1 MSRKSTETRRRSVPS
16 ELAGTAA
23 VAASIPGAS
32 GNRVPQ
38 LPQNRASPMRSA
50 PQTAHVS
57 AKAAQQ
63 LMQNATPSGFGVPQ
77 ARQFMA
83 LRAFGAGGPR
93 ILPTARAALSR
104 LDERAA
110 RAVGDNPTSLDADHS
125 PERRR
130 DEPRVVADRH

>member
-1 MSRKSTETRRRSVPS
+1 MSAKSTETRRRRAPS

-23 VAASIPGAS
+23 VAASDPGAS

-38 LPQNRASPMRSA
+38 LPQNRAPPMRSA

-57 AKAAQQ
+57 AKAVPQ

-93 ILPTARAALSR
+93 ILPTARAALSP
-104 LDERAA
+104 LDERARPAGGGNTA
-110 RAVGDNPTSLDADHS
+110 RPPAG
-125 PERRR
+125 
-130 DEPRVVADRH
+130 